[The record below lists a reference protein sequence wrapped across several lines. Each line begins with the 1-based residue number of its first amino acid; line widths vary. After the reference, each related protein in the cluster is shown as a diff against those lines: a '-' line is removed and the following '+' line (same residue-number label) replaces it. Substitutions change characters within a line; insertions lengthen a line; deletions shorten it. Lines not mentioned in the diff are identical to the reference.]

1 VEIETVSGF
10 RAPVAPQEVPGEH
23 EVDEVMA
30 TIRKGRESDLVS
42 GLINEVDSK
51 KASEIS

>member
-1 VEIETVSGF
+1 MEIETVSGF

-23 EVDEVMA
+23 DVDEVMA
-30 TIRKGRESDLVS
+30 TIRKGREEDLVS
-42 GLINEVDSK
+42 GLVNDADSK